1 MKSMLELGPNNSV
14 KSLKMLSKSRLSTGV
29 DEEKVK
35 ARAMHLVSHQSLH
48 KEWTKVHAASVK
60 FTGVE
65 ESNYKHMDYQLYV
78 ACSMIKTVGLR
89 GIVVAKF
96 IAGQGKTFIVL
107 LIAQVHVKL
116 RRKVVIVV
124 LNDDLREQYEADLQK
139 YFDFNDAVDVI
150 TAENLSYDCAAD
162 AVYIVDEV
170 DRIAKHHAVS
180 FRKFGERMVPTG
192 LISLSKAKEVYML
205 SATYGKYE

>member
-1 MKSMLELGPNNSV
+1 
-14 KSLKMLSKSRLSTGV
+14 
-29 DEEKVK
+29 
-35 ARAMHLVSHQSLH
+35 
-48 KEWTKVHAASVK
+48 
-60 FTGVE
+60 
-65 ESNYKHMDYQLYV
+65 
-78 ACSMIKTVGLR
+78 MIKLVGSR

-124 LNDDLREQYEADLQK
+124 LNDDLREQYEADIHK
-139 YFDFNDAVDVI
+139 YFDFNDDVEVV

-162 AVYIVDEV
+162 SVYIVDEV

-180 FRKFGERMVPTG
+180 FRRFGQRTVPTG
-192 LISLSKAKEVYML
+192 LISLSKAKAVYML